1 MRYKD
6 FPKHDFRRCLAVLQT
21 IDELR
26 ERATVHYVAQSLG
39 CTRAEVGRAIEL
51 AQQQFRVVFDKRG
64 SVYHIVFWGYIAKD
78 EVLATFRPSLELD
91 HAWRELHENDVS
103 WDREREAKLVDAI
116 VNAVT
121 MQRAPLS
128 RQEADVYRLTAQLL
142 KTRYQTAAK
151 FLDDAAQRFY
161 SRSKVSPRPFGQVV
175 ADRLVSDV
183 PRLRNLLEKRMTGVH
198 SW

>member
-6 FPKHDFRRCLAVLQT
+6 FPKHDFRRCLSVLQT
-21 IDELR
+21 IEEFG
-26 ERATVHYVAQSLG
+26 ERATVHYVAKALE

-51 AQQQFRVVFDKRG
+51 AQQQFRVVFDKQG
-64 SVYHIVFWGYIAKD
+64 SVYRIASWGYIAKD
-78 EVLATFRPSLELD
+78 QVYAMFRPSLELE
-91 HAWRELHENDVS
+91 HKWRELETDDVS

-116 VNAVT
+116 VGAVT
-121 MQRAPLS
+121 LRRAPVT

-142 KTRYQTAAK
+142 KTRYQTAAT
-151 FLDDAAQRFY
+151 FLDGAARYFY
-161 SRSKVSPRPFGQVV
+161 GRSKVPPRPFNQVV

>member
-6 FPKHDFRRCLAVLQT
+6 FPKHDFRRCLSVLQT
-21 IDELR
+21 IEELG
-26 ERATVHYVAQSLG
+26 ERATVHYVAQSLE

-51 AQQQFRVVFDKRG
+51 AQQQFRVVFEKQG
-64 SVYHIVFWGYIAKD
+64 SVYRIASWGYISKE
-78 EVLATFRPSLELD
+78 EVLATFRPSLELEQ
-91 HAWRELHENDVS
+91 AWRELDESDVV
-103 WDREREAKLVDAI
+103 WGREREAKFVDAL
-116 VNAVT
+116 VNAVALGRT
-121 MQRAPLS
+121 PAS
-128 RQEADVYRLTAQLL
+128 RQEADVYRLSAQLL

-151 FLDDAAQRFY
+151 FLDSAAQHFY
-161 SRSKVSPRPFGQVV
+161 SKSKVAPSPFTQVV

>member
-6 FPKHDFRRCLAVLQT
+6 FPKHDFRRCLSVLQT
-21 IDELR
+21 IEELG
-26 ERATVHYVAQSLG
+26 ERATVHYVAQSLE
-39 CTRAEVGRAIEL
+39 CTRAEAGRAIEL
-51 AQQQFRVVFDKRG
+51 AARQFRVVFEKQG
-64 SVYHIVFWGYIAKD
+64 SVYRITSWGYIARD
-78 EVLATFRPSLELD
+78 QVLALFRPSLELECQ
-91 HAWRELHENDVS
+91 WREFEASEVT

-121 MQRAPLS
+121 LRRVPMS

-142 KTRYQTAAK
+142 KTRYQPAAK
-151 FLDDAAQRFY
+151 FLDSAAQHFY
-161 SRSKVSPRPFGQVV
+161 RRSKVSPRPFTQVV